1 MMSSSDIEYTWKR
14 IRDWYESHVP
24 ESVKPDLQWR
34 PGASLEEINAT
45 EQEIGLTFPDSLR
58 ESYLIHNG
66 DPQWIRTHPT
76 GHLLSLDEIIK
87 NWKMREKFVEEG
99 YVIDSDFVNCDPRI
113 RRVGWDLKWIPI
125 TDNGSGNPICVD
137 LHPTKKGAVGQVFD
151 FINYRGPVSIL
162 GVSFG
167 DFLTKL
173 ADDLEA
179 GRYIW
184 DNEAGQVVKVQ
195 NNEPEGDRT
204 YIADSDEFDQDDDDG
219 DDDCEDDDCEDYD
232 ELEDTDASIDDGPKP
247 EYQKQEFIYYLYGNC
262 LGSYWQPVFG
272 DAKPEAE
279 VVELFAA
286 PTWICPVDHIMLLCK
301 IVDGESSITMWH
313 ADTPEEVVEA
323 VRLYDTARQF
333 AGDEGD
339 EDDKDSGE

>member
-1 MMSSSDIEYTWKR
+1 MMSSSGIEQAWKR

-24 ESVKPDLQWR
+24 ESVKPDLQWK
-34 PGASLEEINAT
+34 PGASLEEIHAT

-76 GHLLSLDEIIK
+76 GGLLSLDEIVK
-87 NWKMREKFVEEG
+87 TWKMHEHAVEEG
-99 YVIDSDFVNCDPRI
+99 YTIDSDYVNCDSRI

-137 LHPTKKGAVGQVFD
+137 LHPTKKGTVGQVFD
-151 FINYRGPVSIL
+151 FINHRGPVSIL
-162 GVSFG
+162 GISFG
-167 DFLTKL
+167 DFLKTL

-184 DNEAGQVVKVQ
+184 DNEAGQVAKVQ
-195 NNEPEGDRT
+195 NSEAEGDRSN
-204 YIADSDEFDQDDDDG
+204 IANSDEFDQDNDG
-219 DDDCEDDDCEDYD
+219 DDDCEGCD
-232 ELEDTDASIDDGPKP
+232 ELEDIDDASGDDEPRP
-247 EYQKQEFIYYLYGNC
+247 EYQKQEFIYYLNGNC

-286 PTWICPVDHIMLLCK
+286 PTWICPVDHIMLLCQ

-323 VRLYDTARQF
+323 VRLYDTAQQF
-333 AGDEGD
+333 AVEEGD
-339 EDDKDSGE
+339 EEDKDSGE